1 MIIMPLPYVLIVGV
15 REEELGVPVSVEMMQ
30 HLPVVRDNR
39 GDSVHLTAEHGL
51 VITAVICL
59 HLAVELNIGL
69 VARLLA
75 LQHQL
80 VNKLHAQCAEE
91 KTGTCEG
98 GNDGV
103 VLQLTADT
111 AITTSSN
118 LGRNISMLPSMEPQA
133 LLPVKWDLVQMY
145 PFAQ

>member
-1 MIIMPLPYVLIVGV
+1 MTSLYVLLVGI
-15 REEELGVPVSVEMMQ
+15 REVELTVPVSLEMMQ

-39 GDSVHLTAEHGL
+39 GDSVQLTAEHGL
-51 VITAVICL
+51 FFTASTL
-59 HLAVELNIGL
+59 RHLAVELNIGL

-80 VNKLHAQCAEE
+80 VNQLHTQCAKEQ
-91 KTGTCEG
+91 TRASEG
-98 GNDGV
+98 RNDGV
-103 VLQLTADT
+103 VLRLTGCT

-133 LLPVKWDLVQMY
+133 LLPVKCDLVQMY
-145 PFAQ
+145 PFTQ